1 MKINSIMAK
10 NMINAYSKQKQYVKA
25 DIGNK
30 QLKDKVEISED
41 AKYLSK
47 INNDNENIN
56 LDKVNEINTKI
67 GVLPAKE
74 TGSDTPK
81 EASIGF
87 TSKHGKN
94 FIGGSVTGKFEL
106 TFKFE

>member
-56 LDKVNEINTKI
+56 LDKVDEVLKDEMLEEIKRVDDYNHACDKLILLAKSRGGRDNIT
-67 GVLPAKE
+67 VLL
-74 TGSDTPK
+74 
-81 EASIGF
+81 F
-87 TSKHGKN
+87 
-94 FIGGSVTGKFEL
+94 GGEV
-106 TFKFE
+106 

>member
-56 LDKVNEINTKI
+56 LDKVNEIKQKI
-67 GVLPAKE
+67 KEGTYKVDAGGIAKRML
-74 TGSDTPK
+74 
-81 EASIGF
+81 
-87 TSKHGKN
+87 KN
-94 FIGGSVTGKFEL
+94 IRGE
-106 TFKFE
+106 

>member
-10 NMINAYSKQKQYVKA
+10 NMTNAYSKQKQYVKA

-56 LDKVNEINTKI
+56 LDKVNEIKQKI
-67 GVLPAKE
+67 KEGTYKVDAGSIAK
-74 TGSDTPK
+74 GML
-81 EASIGF
+81 
-87 TSKHGKN
+87 KN
-94 FIGGSVTGKFEL
+94 IRGE
-106 TFKFE
+106 

>member
-1 MKINSIMAK
+1 MEVIIKINSIMAK

-56 LDKVNEINTKI
+56 LDKVNEIKQKI
-67 GVLPAKE
+67 KEGTYKVDAGSIAK
-74 TGSDTPK
+74 GML
-81 EASIGF
+81 
-87 TSKHGKN
+87 KN
-94 FIGGSVTGKFEL
+94 IRGE
-106 TFKFE
+106 

>member
-47 INNDNENIN
+47 INNDNEKIN
-56 LDKVNEINTKI
+56 LDKVNEIKQKI
-67 GVLPAKE
+67 KEGTYKVDAGSIAK
-74 TGSDTPK
+74 GML
-81 EASIGF
+81 
-87 TSKHGKN
+87 KN
-94 FIGGSVTGKFEL
+94 IRGE
-106 TFKFE
+106 

>member
-56 LDKVNEINTKI
+56 LDKVNEIKSLADLCVNEI
-67 GVLPAKE
+67 LR
-74 TGSDTPK
+74 
-81 EASIGF
+81 
-87 TSKHGKN
+87 
-94 FIGGSVTGKFEL
+94 KFVML
-106 TFKFE
+106 QANLHLSMLIL

>member
-56 LDKVNEINTKI
+56 LDKVNEIKQKI
-67 GVLPAKE
+67 KEGTYKVDAGSIAKRML
-74 TGSDTPK
+74 
-81 EASIGF
+81 
-87 TSKHGKN
+87 KN
-94 FIGGSVTGKFEL
+94 IRGE
-106 TFKFE
+106 